1 MPRAARPTTPRAT
14 PARPGVPRPGAGR
27 PRRPAVERPPR
38 TALLGPAA
46 RTVRA
51 HLPTYLRAVLLL
63 QGAAVLVA
71 VPLMVWLFDVA
82 LAAAGVGA
90 LTHLNV
96 LRVLSSPVAVVLLLV
111 VAFVASVVVL
121 CQQGAFLAI
130 GARLRAGEPVSV
142 RAVGADL
149 ARTSR
154 KLLGPQLLL
163 FVGYFFVLVPVGNFG
178 TAAFLVR
185 GIAIPEFV
193 VGELLKFD
201 GGLSVYVAFLAGV
214 LFLNVRLVL
223 TLAFLLTSD
232 DSVSG
237 AMATS
242 WRATRGL
249 WPRLLG
255 VFAVVVLGVV
265 VVAAGIVTLAL
276 VPTRVA
282 DVAAPG
288 AAPVVAGVTLTLVQV
303 VGFVLVGFVAALLTL
318 VVVAVAGERRASLP
332 DGAAHVG
339 DASSP
344 GPVAGSAGPPVSG
357 DADLRDGEEGPIGEA
372 AVGSAIGVVTAAV
385 GLSRTPG
392 SSGRVPPVLGRGW
405 ASRPRGVR
413 AAVGLV
419 AVLVLVAVTVANTR
433 AMTTLAREE
442 PGAVVAHRG
451 DPGGGVENS
460 IASLES
466 AAALG
471 ADYVELDVLQ
481 AADGGLVVF
490 HDLTLRRLAGSDRAV
505 HTMTLDELTSTTVR
519 QGGFEATI
527 PSLAEFVERAR
538 ELDVPLL
545 VELKAHGHE
554 TPTFVAD
561 VVALL
566 RAHGVA
572 DQYLVQ
578 SIYPEQADEVHAL
591 GPEIAVGYVVP
602 FLRGPL
608 GTPPVD
614 FVAIE
619 QSSDSSRVR
628 AEARAAGIDVFV
640 WTVNDPAAM
649 RAQLRGGVDGIITSS
664 PRRAVT
670 ERAAVRDDLALSA
683 RLEDELRDALAW

>member
-1 MPRAARPTTPRAT
+1 MPPAARPTAPRSA
-14 PARPGVPRPGAGR
+14 PSRQRVPRPEDDAA
-27 PRRPAVERPPR
+27 RRPARALPPR

-46 RTVRA
+46 STVRA
-51 HLPTYLRAVLLL
+51 HLTTYLAAVLLL
-63 QGAAVLVA
+63 QGAAAFVA
-71 VPLMVWLFDVA
+71 VPLRVWLFDVA
-82 LAAAGVGA
+82 LAAAGAGA

-96 LRVLSSPVAVVLLLV
+96 LRVLSSPVAVILLLV
-111 VAFVASVVVL
+111 VALVASVVVL

-130 GARLRAGEPVSV
+130 GAGLRGGEPVSV
-142 RAVGADL
+142 GAVGADL

-201 GGLSVYVAFLAGV
+201 GGLYVYLAFLAGV
-214 LFLNVRLVL
+214 LFLNLRLVL

-232 DSVSG
+232 ASVAGS
-237 AMATS
+237 MAAS
-242 WRATRGL
+242 WRATRAL

-255 VFAVVVLGVV
+255 TFAVVVLGVV
-265 VVAAGIVTLAL
+265 VVAAGLVVLAL

-282 DVAAPG
+282 DLAAPG
-288 AAPVVAGVTLTLVQV
+288 AAPVVAGVTLTVVQV
-303 VGFVLVGFVAALLTL
+303 VGFVLVGFVAALLTQ
-318 VVVAVAGERRASLP
+318 VVVMVAGERRETLP
-332 DGAAHVG
+332 DGAAH
-339 DASSP
+339 DMSASSP
-344 GPVAGSAGPPVSG
+344 G
-357 DADLRDGEEGPIGEA
+357 
-372 AVGSAIGVVTAAV
+372 AVV
-385 GLSRTPG
+385 G
-392 SSGRVPPVLGRGW
+392 SSGRVPPVLGSGW
-405 ASRPRGVR
+405 AGRPRGVR
-413 AAVGLV
+413 AAVGLG
-419 AVLVLVAVTVANTR
+419 AVLVLVAVTAANTR
-433 AMTTLAREE
+433 AMTTLTREE
-442 PGAVVAHRG
+442 PGAVIAHRG

-505 HTMTLDELTSTTVR
+505 HTMTLDELTSTTIR
-519 QGGFEATI
+519 QGGFEATV
-527 PSLAEFVERAR
+527 PSLEEFVERAR

-572 DQYLVQ
+572 EDYLVQ

-591 GPEIAVGYVVP
+591 GPEIAVGYVIP

-608 GTPPVD
+608 GALPVD

-628 AEARAAGIDVFV
+628 AEARAAGIDVYV

-664 PRRAVT
+664 PRRAVA
-670 ERAAVRDDLALSA
+670 ERTAVRDDLALSG
-683 RLEDELRDALAW
+683 RLEDKLRDALAW

>member
-1 MPRAARPTTPRAT
+1 
-14 PARPGVPRPGAGR
+14 
-27 PRRPAVERPPR
+27 
-38 TALLGPAA
+38 
-46 RTVRA
+46 
-51 HLPTYLRAVLLL
+51 VLLL
-63 QGAAVLVA
+63 QGTAVLVA
-71 VPLMVWLFDVA
+71 VPLMVWLFDLA
-82 LAAAGVGA
+82 LAAAGAGA

-96 LRVLSSPVAVVLLLV
+96 LRVLSSPVAVILLLV
-111 VAFVASVVVL
+111 VALVASVVVL
-121 CQQGAFLAI
+121 FQQGAFLAI

-201 GGLSVYVAFLAGV
+201 GGVYVYVAFLAGV
-214 LFLNVRLVL
+214 LYLNLRLVL

-232 DSVSG
+232 ASVSG
-237 AMATS
+237 SMAAS

-255 VFAVVVLGVV
+255 TFAVVALGVV
-265 VVAAGIVTLAL
+265 VVGAGIVTLAL

-282 DVAAPG
+282 DLAAPG

-303 VGFVLVGFVAALLTL
+303 VGFVLVGFVAALLAQ
-318 VVVAVAGERRASLP
+318 VVVAVAGERRESLP
-332 DGAAHVG
+332 DGAAPDG
-339 DASSP
+339 SASSP
-344 GPVAGSAGPPVSG
+344 GQVAGSADLPVSG
-357 DADLRDGEEGPIGEA
+357 DADLRDGEEGPIEEA

-385 GLSRTPG
+385 G
-392 SSGRVPPVLGRGW
+392 SSGRVPPILGNGW

-413 AAVGLV
+413 AAVGLG
-419 AVLVLVAVTVANTR
+419 AVLVLVAVTAANTH

-442 PGAVVAHRG
+442 PGAVIAHRG

-505 HTMTLDELTSTTVR
+505 HTMTLDELTSTTIR
-519 QGGFEATI
+519 QGGFESTI
-527 PSLAEFVERAR
+527 PSLEEFVERAQ

-608 GTPPVD
+608 GVLPVD

-628 AEARAAGIDVFV
+628 AEARAAGIDVYV

-649 RAQLRGGVDGIITSS
+649 RSQLRGGVDGIITSS
-664 PRRAVT
+664 PRRAVA
-670 ERAAVRDDLALSA
+670 ERTAVRDDLALSA
-683 RLEDELRDALAW
+683 RLEDKLRDALAW